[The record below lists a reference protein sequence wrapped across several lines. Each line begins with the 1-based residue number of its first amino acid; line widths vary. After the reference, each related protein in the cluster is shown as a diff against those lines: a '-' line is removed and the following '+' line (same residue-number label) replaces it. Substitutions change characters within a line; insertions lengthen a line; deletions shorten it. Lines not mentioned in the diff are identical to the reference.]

1 MVLPDLSEA
10 ITMHRF
16 FVSPENLIQDPVFL
30 PEEVLHH
37 LAVLRLKPGEEVL
50 LLDGRGTVCKCRI
63 ESLGRRPGR
72 AIILDRWLE
81 DETAFP
87 VHLLQ
92 SLPKGEKMDLVLQ
105 KGTELGITAFT
116 PVLTGRTLFR
126 AEEVREQKRFQRW
139 ARIVREACRQCRRP
153 VLPRLSGIMSLA
165 AGLSAC
171 REELRLMLWEEES
184 RPLAE
189 VLPAVPPR
197 SAAVLVGPEG
207 GFSRQEAGVARGEG
221 FIPVRLGPRILRSET
236 AGFAVA
242 AVLQYRYGD
251 LGVVSGQSRGRNLS

>member
-1 MVLPDLSEA
+1 
-10 ITMHRF
+10 MHRF
-16 FVSPENLIQDPVFL
+16 FVPPENLSQSPVLL

-63 ESLGRRPGR
+63 ESHGRRSGQ
-72 AIILDRWLE
+72 ALILERWLE
-81 DETAFP
+81 VERAFP

-92 SLPKGEKMDLVLQ
+92 SLPKGDKMDLVLQ

-116 PVLTGRTLFR
+116 PLMTGRTSFMP
-126 AEEVREQKRFQRW
+126 EEGREQKRLQRW
-139 ARIVREACRQCRRP
+139 RRIVREACRQCRRP
-153 VLPRLSGIMSLA
+153 VLPRLSVTLPLA
-165 AGLSAC
+165 EGLSSC
-171 REELRLMLWEEES
+171 KEELRLMLWEEEC

-189 VLPAVPPR
+189 VLPSSPPR
-197 SAAVLVGPEG
+197 DAAILVGPEG

-242 AVLQYRYGD
+242 AVLQYLYGD
-251 LGVVSGQSRGRNLS
+251 LGVAYTPRRERSPS